1 MNLPIVILQGLT
13 ILPKTTVHFEV
24 KNRNS
29 INAVDE
35 SLRGD
40 QQVFMVTK
48 REESETLKKE
58 DLYPIGVICKVKQI
72 LRMGGEVVRVLIEA
86 EERAELINISGE
98 DPYII
103 GEVRVIEAYEE
114 GELDQVSV
122 DAYKRVLRD
131 ILRDFKRG
139 DDRGSNLYF
148 NRLLEIE
155 DISELCYAVT
165 EYINLTYDKK
175 QLVLSSIPIKEQ
187 LDTLVYLADN
197 EKDVRKIK
205 NDVIEKAREHVSEN
219 QKEYVLRE
227 QMRAIREELGEEN
240 ISDEAAEYLEKLKGM
255 DIPDDAREHME
266 KEIKRFSNIS
276 SMSSES
282 AVLRTYIET
291 VLSYPFGVLNEL
303 SNDLTAA
310 TEILENDHFGLK
322 KVKERVINSLAV
334 MMLSPEAKAPIICLV
349 GPPGTGKTSIAKS
362 IARATG
368 RSYERMSLGGV
379 RDEAEI
385 RGHRKTYVGAMPGR
399 LVNAIKHSKCS
410 NPLILLDEI
419 DKVSSDYKGDV
430 SSALLEVLDSEQN
443 GSFMDHYME
452 IPIDLSKVLFI
463 ATANDPSMIPRPLL
477 DRMEIIEVNS
487 YTENEKLHI
496 AKLFLVDKQIKK
508 NGLKKKQFKIDEA
521 AIEKL
526 IDAYTKE
533 AGVRELERTIG
544 KLCQIAAKR
553 IVSGEGKSLHVTE
566 KKLKELLGVPKYMRD
581 KEELSDKVGAC
592 TGLAWTSVGGDTLEI
607 EVNVLDGRGALKLT
621 GNLGDVMKESAEI
634 ALSHVRTILSAEK
647 KLPKSFF
654 EKHDIHV
661 HVPEGA
667 TPKDGPSAG
676 ITMTTAIYSAVTG
689 KKVRGDIAMTGEVT
703 LKGKVLPIGGLKE
716 KLLAAR
722 LAGKKEVLVPYQNK
736 PNVSEIDPEIYGS
749 MKLTYVK
756 TTADVLKIALRA

>member
-1 MNLPIVILQGLT
+1 MNLPIVVLQGIT

-24 KNRNS
+24 KSQSS
-29 INAVDE
+29 IDAVDE
-35 SLRGD
+35 SMHGD
-40 QQVFMVTK
+40 QKVFMITG
-48 REESETLKKE
+48 REGAEKLEMKS
-58 DLYPIGVICKVKQI
+58 LYPIGVICKVKQI
-72 LRMGGEVVRVLIEA
+72 IKMGDSLVRVLIEA
-86 EERAELINISGE
+86 GERAELVSISNE
-98 DPYII
+98 EPII
-103 GEVRVIEAYEE
+103 TGDVRLIEPYEE
-114 GELDQVSV
+114 GELDSLQV
-122 DAYKRVLRD
+122 DAYKRVLKD

-139 DDRGSNLYF
+139 DDRGSNLLF
-148 NRLLEIE
+148 SRLMELD

-165 EYINLTYDKK
+165 EYINLGYEKK
-175 QLVLSSIPIKEQ
+175 QLVLSAIPIEEQ
-187 LDTLVYLADN
+187 LDTLIYLADN
-197 EKDVRKIK
+197 EKDIRKIK
-205 NDVIEKAREHVSEN
+205 SQVIEKAKEHLSEN

-240 ISDEAAEYLEKLKGM
+240 ISDEAQEYLEKLKAM
-255 DIPDDAREHME
+255 DIPDDTREHME

-291 VLSYPFGVLNEL
+291 VLAYPFGVYNEL
-303 SNDLTAA
+303 SSDINKAID
-310 TEILENDHFGLK
+310 ILENDHYGLK
-322 KVKERVINSLAV
+322 KVKERVVNSLAV
-334 MMLSPEAKAPIICLV
+334 MMLSSDVKAPIICLV

-362 IARATG
+362 IAKATG
-368 RSYERMSLGGV
+368 RTYERMSLGGV

-399 LVNAIKHSKCS
+399 LVTAIKHSKCA

-419 DKVSSDYKGDV
+419 DKVSADYKGDV

-443 GSFMDHYME
+443 VSFMDHYME
-452 IPIDLSKVLFI
+452 VPIDLSKVLFI
-463 ATANDPSMIPRPLL
+463 ATANDVSMIPGPLR

-521 AIEKL
+521 AISKL
-526 IDAYTKE
+526 IEAYTRE

-553 IVSGEGKSLHVTE
+553 IVSGEAKSLHVTE
-566 KKLKELLGVPKYMRD
+566 KKLRELLGIEKYRRD
-581 KEELSDKVGAC
+581 KEELLDKVGAC
-592 TGLAWTSVGGDTLEI
+592 TGLAWTQVGGDTLEI
-607 EVNVLDGRGALKLT
+607 EVNVIDGRGVLKIT

-634 ALSHVRTILSAEK
+634 ALSHVRTLLSGDK
-647 KLPKSFF
+647 KIGKTFF
-654 EKHDIHV
+654 EKHDIHI

-676 ITMTTAIYSAVTG
+676 ITMTTAIYSALTG

-722 LAGKKEVLVPYQNK
+722 LAGKKEVLIPFANK
-736 PNVSEIDPEIYGS
+736 PDVSEIDEEIYGK
-749 MKLTYVK
+749 MKLTFVK
-756 TTADVLKIALRA
+756 TTTEVLKIACR